1 MKSFNWKDTTIQD
14 DKKIEHAIK
23 SLINSQLQICLI
35 VDKKNRFIGT
45 ITDGDIRRGLLK
57 GFSLNSP
64 LKKIINKNCLVV
76 GKEEKKKNI
85 KQLMLNNSIYQIP
98 VIDKNKK
105 IFDLYTLSNISEI
118 SKIENTIFVLM
129 AGGFGK
135 RLMPFTKN
143 LPKAMLKV
151 GSHTLMEHI
160 IYHSKN
166 YLFNDYYISIFHLK
180 NKIKNFFQNKIN
192 NNINI
197 KFIEERKPLG
207 TIGSLYYLKN
217 KRKKFRN
224 IVVSNCDV
232 ITNINYHD
240 LVKYHNELKSDI
252 TMVVKFD
259 QQKSKYG
266 IVNSKKN
273 ILTSIKE
280 KPERFELINL
290 GIYVINKS
298 VLKYTV
304 GKKID
309 ITEIIEKKNLKTS
322 VFPVNTRFYDFGD
335 KTVYLKNKNKKKLF

>member
-1 MKSFNWKDTTIQD
+1 
-14 DKKIEHAIK
+14 
-23 SLINSQLQICLI
+23 
-35 VDKKNRFIGT
+35 
-45 ITDGDIRRGLLK
+45 
-57 GFSLNSP
+57 
-64 LKKIINKNCLVV
+64 
-76 GKEEKKKNI
+76 
-85 KQLMLNNSIYQIP
+85 MLNNSIYQIP

-105 IFDLYTLSNISEI
+105 IFDLYTLSKISEI

-180 NKIKNFFQNKIN
+180 HKIKNFFQNKIN

-207 TIGSLYYLKN
+207 TIGSLYYLKI
-217 KRKKFRN
+217 KEKFRN

-309 ITEIIEKKNLKTS
+309 ITEIIEKKI
-322 VFPVNTRFYDFGD
+322 
-335 KTVYLKNKNKKKLF
+335 